1 MKKQQNTLKSSSAL
15 ANENRII
22 EKVLK
27 SVEKKKQDKYIE
39 YNLSTT
45 VGTTLVYICPT
56 DAIAQGA
63 SESQRIGNKIRLKRF
78 KLRFIASV
86 ADTTNY
92 IRFVAFRWKVST
104 SSDVPSNP
112 EIFLPNSSYGIQSQF
127 LPTKPSRFQ
136 VVFDRTISLSTQ
148 GPACTAYDV
157 DVPLNWDTSYDVG
170 TNLGKDHLY
179 FVYWSDSALV
189 NHPAMAINLLLHYHD
204 TV

>member
-1 MKKQQNTLKSSSAL
+1 ML

-27 SVEKKKQDKYIE
+27 SVEKKKQDKFLE
-39 YNLSTT
+39 YNLNTT
-45 VGTTLVYICPT
+45 VGTSTVFTCLT
-56 DAIAQGA
+56 DVIVTG
-63 SESQRIGNKIRLKRF
+63 SSDSQRIGYKIRVKRF
-78 KLRFIASV
+78 KLRFLASV

-92 IRFVAFRWKVST
+92 IRVVAFRWKVSNA
-104 SSDVPSNP
+104 SDVPSNS

-127 LPTKPSRFQ
+127 SPIKPSRFQ
-136 VVFDRTISLSTQ
+136 VVFDRTVALSTQ

-157 DVPLNWDTSYDVG
+157 DVPLNWDVSYEVG
-170 TNLGKDHLY
+170 QNLGKDHLY

-189 NHPAMAINLLLHYHD
+189 NHPAMAVNFLLHYHD